1 MLIWSL
7 GKLKKMMEETVKVP
21 FDRKRIHCTA
31 NFMLEF
37 RYLKY
42 RENGEIETPIQLRL
56 TSKTYCLPIARNVQY
71 INYIQQ
77 L

>member
-1 MLIWSL
+1 M
-7 GKLKKMMEETVKVP
+7 P

-56 TSKTYCLPIARNVQY
+56 TSKTYCLPISPKQGFAAGQSNLKV
-71 INYIQQ
+71 
-77 L
+77 